1 MFIKTTYLRLG
12 HGPTGAIG
20 VATDYHHM
28 VKWALSFALSGEVSQ
43 SVRSLSNTE
52 QDIQHTRH
60 KEDAEGRIKTD
71 QADRQSLQDTLDVCI
86 HWCMPL
92 TMMVHS

>member
-1 MFIKTTYLRLG
+1 MRMG

-28 VKWALSFALSGEVSQ
+28 VKLAISFALSGDVSQ

-52 QDIQHTRH
+52 QDSQHTRH
-60 KEDAEGRIKTD
+60 QVEAED
-71 QADRQSLQDTLDVCI
+71 
-86 HWCMPL
+86 
-92 TMMVHS
+92 

>member
-1 MFIKTTYLRLG
+1 MRLG

-28 VKWALSFALSGEVSQ
+28 VKWAIRCS

-52 QDIQHTRH
+52 QDSQHTRH
-60 KEDAEGRIKTD
+60 KEEAECRIKTD
-71 QADRQSLQDTLDVCI
+71 QAARQSLRDTLDVCI
-86 HWCMPL
+86 DL
-92 TMMVHS
+92 LEYF